1 MGSLQ
6 LVLPIATVDCLLI
19 YCSYKTTQT
28 TGMSILLQG
37 IYAGL
42 LLAILV
48 GPLVVALVQASLE
61 QGTKAGIMVGLGIW
75 ISDLSFIVTVYFG
88 MSYIDQLIKWPYFEL
103 TVGIVGSL
111 VLLGAGIGTL
121 MTKAVQ
127 LDGSQK
133 VLDGAK
139 GAMALLTKGFL
150 INTVNP
156 FTFFFWIAIMTGVV
170 LENNYD
176 ISQAGI
182 YFTGIIGTIIFTDSL
197 KIFLAKKIRH
207 RLTSRHLWW
216 VRRVAG
222 VMLVLFAIVL
232 AIRVLV

>member
-1 MGSLQ
+1 
-6 LVLPIATVDCLLI
+6 
-19 YCSYKTTQT
+19 
-28 TGMSILLQG
+28 MSILLQG

-48 GPLVVALVQASLE
+48 GPLVVALIQASLE

-75 ISDLSFIVTVYFG
+75 LSDLLFILAVYFG
-88 MSYIDQLIKWPYFEL
+88 MSSINELIKWPHFEL
-103 TVGIVGSL
+103 TVGLVGAL

-121 MTKAVQ
+121 MTKPVQ
-127 LDGSQK
+127 LDGSQE
-133 VLDGAK
+133 VLHGAK
-139 GAMALLTKGFL
+139 GSIALLIKGFL

-176 ISQAGI
+176 TSQAGV
-182 YFTGIIGTIIFTDSL
+182 YFAGILGTIVFTDSL

-207 RLTSRHLWW
+207 RLTSRHLWQ
-216 VRRVAG
+216 VRQVAG
-222 VMLVLFAIVL
+222 IMLILFAVVL
-232 AIRVLV
+232 AVRVLGLPFLV

>member
-1 MGSLQ
+1 
-6 LVLPIATVDCLLI
+6 
-19 YCSYKTTQT
+19 
-28 TGMSILLQG
+28 MSILLQG

-48 GPLVVALVQASLE
+48 GPLVVALIQASLE
-61 QGTKAGIMVGLGIW
+61 QGAKAGIMVGLGIW
-75 ISDLSFIVTVYFG
+75 ISDLSFIVAVYFG
-88 MSYIDQLIKWPYFEL
+88 MSYIDQLIQWPYFEL
-103 TVGIVGSL
+103 VVGSVGSL

-121 MTKAVQ
+121 MTKAVELDYSQQ
-127 LDGSQK
+127 LLG
-133 VLDGAK
+133 GAK
-139 GAMALLTKGFL
+139 GSMSLLAKGFL

-170 LENNYD
+170 LENDYD
-176 ISQAGI
+176 INQAGI

-222 VMLVLFAIVL
+222 IMLILFAVVL
-232 AIRVLV
+232 AVRVLM